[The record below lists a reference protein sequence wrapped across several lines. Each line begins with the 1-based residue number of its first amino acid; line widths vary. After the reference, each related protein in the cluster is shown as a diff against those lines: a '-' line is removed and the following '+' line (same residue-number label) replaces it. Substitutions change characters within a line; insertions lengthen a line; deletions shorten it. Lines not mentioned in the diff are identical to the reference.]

1 MATHSSVLAW
11 RIPGTGEPDG
21 LLSMGSHR
29 VGHDWSDLAAAVK
42 YSKQNPQ
49 RGTSL
54 VIQGLGLSAFTAM
67 AEFNP
72 WLGNDYPTSC
82 VAWPK
87 KGYEKIFKRILLPHK
102 VRTAVYKNPSE
113 RKESTWKCSYLLK
126 LWKHKCS
133 QKATRKR
140 TWQRIQNCLSK

>member
-1 MATHSSVLAW
+1 M
-11 RIPGTGEPDG
+11 
-21 LLSMGSHR
+21 
-29 VGHDWSDLAAAVK
+29 K

-54 VIQGLGLSAFTAM
+54 VIQGLGLSAFTAV

-72 WLGNDYPTSC
+72 WLRNYYPTSC

-140 TWQRIQNCLSK
+140 T